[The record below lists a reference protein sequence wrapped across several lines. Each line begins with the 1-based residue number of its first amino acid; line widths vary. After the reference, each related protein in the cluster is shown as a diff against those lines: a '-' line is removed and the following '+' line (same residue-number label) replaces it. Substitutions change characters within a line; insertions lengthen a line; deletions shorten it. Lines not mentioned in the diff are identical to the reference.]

1 MRQRCCS
8 EKRGSARSSLFRVM
22 CDGRNR
28 RATIDEGDR
37 WHREAAS
44 GKRQARNERRQTRM
58 AGGVGGAGSI
68 PVPTRLG
75 AFPVIPKYEGTNCEY
90 K

>member
-37 WHREAAS
+37 W
-44 GKRQARNERRQTRM
+44 QARNERRQTRM